1 MPPRKSTGTDTSLL
15 ATSNLAQTTDVS
27 EITAPASKPSRTS
40 LSNSLAVEDLSLPR
54 SMIQRLAKGVL
65 PANTQVQKD
74 ALLALCKSATVFV
87 SYLANSANDRAVLA
101 NKKTVRPEDVLE
113 ALAELEFEGFV
124 GRCERELSSECY
136 FHYPVL
142 RRTVRNKRTQG

>member
-1 MPPRKSTGTDTSLL
+1 
-15 ATSNLAQTTDVS
+15 
-27 EITAPASKPSRTS
+27 
-40 LSNSLAVEDLSLPR
+40 
-54 SMIQRLAKGVL
+54 MIQRLAKGVL

-124 GRCERELSSECY
+124 GRCERELSSE
-136 FHYPVL
+136 FASVIM
-142 RRTVRNKRTQG
+142 R